1 MKNDIPNARNVS
13 VYSREVK
20 RIDGN
25 TPIIFNMRNFF
36 TLIGTMITLFF
47 GFYLLVVNPRI
58 NKSEKN
64 YENMYKEQKV
74 LNESFR
80 TEITNLRLDV
90 KGNTENIKNI
100 QTTII
105 AKSK

>member
-1 MKNDIPNARNVS
+1 MYKRTDIPNARNVS

-20 RIDGN
+20 QIDGN

-58 NKSEKN
+58 NKAEKN
-64 YENMYKEQKV
+64 YENMYNEQKV
-74 LNESFR
+74 LNENFR

-90 KGNTENIKNI
+90 KGNTDNIKNI
-100 QTTII
+100 QTTI
-105 AKSK
+105 KSK